1 MKKLKG
7 VIIGILL
14 IVILA
19 LIGLFYVEENIAAIS
34 DIQDY
39 QEITIED
46 NWYGKKVLSYLEEE
60 GIIKNADI
68 AYYYLRLKN
77 IDMNIKAGT
86 YQIDKSLS
94 LEEIIAYLSDGKNAI
109 QNTVSVKLLE
119 GYRLKDYAVLIAES
133 TNLEAEELL
142 EYWNDTFA
150 VEELCNDYQFLE
162 DRPFSDDVKYL
173 LEGYLFP
180 DTYEFFAKTSAEEV
194 TRKIL
199 DNTNYYYEKY
209 KEDFENSKYSIHQIF
224 SLASIIQRESGNVE
238 EMKDISSVFYNRL
251 DAGMQ
256 LQSSVTV
263 CYALDIGVNED
274 WTKCEI
280 TQSEY
285 DPYNTYQIIGF
296 PPGPI
301 CSFNEYALAAAL
313 KPNNTDYYFFIGN
326 VCGEGQTI
334 FARTYQEQLE
344 NQARYLT
351 CY

>member
-7 VIIGILL
+7 LIIGLL
-14 IVILA
+14 FIVIVA
-19 LIGLFYVEENIAAIS
+19 LIGLFYVKENIAAIS

-46 NWYGKKVLSYLEEE
+46 NWYGKKILSYLEEE

-150 VEELCNDYQFLE
+150 VEELCNDYLFLE
-162 DRPFSDDVKYL
+162 DRYFSDDVKYL

-180 DTYEFFAKTSAEEV
+180 DTYEFFANTSAEEV

-199 DNTNYYYEKY
+199 DNTNYYFEKY

-301 CSFNEYALAAAL
+301 CSFNEYALVAAL